1 MSDEFLEMLN
11 LTIQVMP
18 IGLALV
24 LIAKV
29 GYFIYDVFQ
38 PDPTDAEFEE
48 KAKNGTAII
57 LTYEQ
62 YLALHEA
69 DPARYP
75 LITKKLHQML
85 RSSQSKLHM
94 NSDDFDKLYAFCY
107 ERDQSLTDAKARNE
121 CLEELQHMRS
131 SLDALIEKQEA
142 ENWKTAQKVTEQTI
156 QLVQAEGL
164 AATQKTECGGV

>member
-1 MSDEFLEMLN
+1 MSNESFEMLD
-11 LTIQVMP
+11 LMIQVMP
-18 IGLALV
+18 ISVVLV

-29 GYFIYDVFQ
+29 SYLIYESFQ

-69 DPARYP
+69 DPSRYP

-94 NSDDFDKLYAFCY
+94 NSDEYDKLYSFCF
-107 ERDQSLTDAKARNE
+107 ERDQSLTDAKKRNE

-131 SLDALIEKQEA
+131 ALDTLIKKQEA
-142 ENWKTAQKVTEQTI
+142 ENRATAKKVTEQTI
-156 QLVQAEGL
+156 QLIKAEGIHSL
-164 AATQKTECGGV
+164 EP